1 MNQMQKIKDTTNSYI
16 VGEMACVAVYFKK
29 KFDCSSVNLS
39 FDSKIKRYMDEY
51 EGQSAYID
59 IDDMEYVAVDWLNKK
74 EPNTHQLFST
84 SKAQLVISYG
94 RQEWKSKSS
103 SPHEISF
110 SDNKAFITWQV
121 ESMEYLNGIT
131 NAINANE
138 ELSVK
143 IEIACND
150 KKIGERLSE
159 KLLKEDIY
167 KISVMFDK

>member
-1 MNQMQKIKDTTNSYI
+1 MRKIEDETNSYV

-29 KFDCSSVNLS
+29 KFNGSGANLS
-39 FDSKIKRYMDEY
+39 FDSKIKRFMDEF

-59 IDDMEYVAVDWLNKK
+59 IDNLEYVAVDWLNEK
-74 EPNTHQLFST
+74 EPNTYQLFST

-94 RQEWKSKSS
+94 RQEWQSKSS

-121 ESMEYLNGIT
+121 ETMEYLNGIA

-150 KKIGERLSE
+150 KKIGERLGE

-167 KISVMFDK
+167 KISVAFDK

>member
-1 MNQMQKIKDTTNSYI
+1 MRQIKDETNSYV

-29 KFDCSSVNLS
+29 KLNRSGANLS
-39 FDSKIKRYMDEY
+39 FDSKIKRFMDKY

-59 IDDMEYVAVDWLNKK
+59 IDDLEYVAVNWLNEK
-74 EPNTHQLFST
+74 EPNTHKLFST

-94 RQEWKSKSS
+94 RQEWQSKSS
-103 SPHEISF
+103 PPHDISF
-110 SDNKAFITWQV
+110 GNNKAFITWQV
-121 ESMEYLNGIT
+121 ESMEYLNGIA

-150 KKIGERLSE
+150 KKIGERLNE

>member
-1 MNQMQKIKDTTNSYI
+1 MRQIKDETNSYL

-29 KFDCSSVNLS
+29 KFNGSGANLS
-39 FDSKIKRYMDEY
+39 FDSKIKRFLDEW

-59 IDDMEYVAVDWLNKK
+59 IDDLEYVAVDWLNEK
-74 EPNTHQLFST
+74 EPNTHKLFST

-94 RQEWKSKSS
+94 RQEWQSKNS
-103 SPHEISF
+103 SPHGISI
-110 SDNKAFITWQV
+110 SDGKAFITWQV
-121 ESMEYLNGIT
+121 ESMEYLNGIA

-138 ELSVK
+138 ELSVR

-150 KKIGERLSE
+150 IKIGERLNE
-159 KLLKEDIY
+159 KVIKEDIY

>member
-1 MNQMQKIKDTTNSYI
+1 MRQIKDKTDSYV
-16 VGEMACVAVYFKK
+16 VGDMACVAVYFKK
-29 KFDCSSVNLS
+29 NLNKSGANLS
-39 FDSKIKRYMDEY
+39 FDSKVKRFLDKW
-51 EGQSAYID
+51 EGHSAYID
-59 IDDMEYVAVDWLNKK
+59 IDDLEYVAVDWLNEK

-84 SKAQLVISYG
+84 AKARLVISYG
-94 RQEWKSKSS
+94 RQEWQSKSS

-131 NAINANE
+131 NAINANQ

-159 KLLKEDIY
+159 RQLKEDIY